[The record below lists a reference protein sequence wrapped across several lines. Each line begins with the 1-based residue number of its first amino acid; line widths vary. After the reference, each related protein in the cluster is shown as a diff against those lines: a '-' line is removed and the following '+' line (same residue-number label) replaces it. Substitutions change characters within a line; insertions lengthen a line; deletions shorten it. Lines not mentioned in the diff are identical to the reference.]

1 MFYYGARPYT
11 GGVCSGL
18 EEGIA
23 SMKVGGRRI
32 VTVPSS
38 RGFGEDGAVLFPDQA
53 EASQQGRIPSGATLV
68 YDIELKRV
76 SIPPS

>member
-1 MFYYGARPYT
+1 
-11 GGVCSGL
+11 
-18 EEGIA
+18 
-23 SMKVGGRRI
+23 MKVGGRRI

-38 RGFGEDGAVLFPDQA
+38 RGFGEDGAVLFPDRVDI
-53 EASQQGRIPSGATLV
+53 SQQGRISPGATLV